1 MAASIARTGRPR
13 IRPLTRAGCGFPAVS
28 CRGRDKAAP
37 MDSFLLGL
45 SLGLGAGIA
54 PGPLLALV
62 IRTTLQDGVA
72 AGIRVALS
80 PLITDAPI
88 ILLAVVLAASL
99 PDAVLG
105 VLGIAG
111 GAFVIWLGVEALRES
126 PAPAEAAAGAAAPQ
140 RDLLRGALTNALS
153 PHPWVFWITV
163 GAPILAQGDAAD
175 AVLFLVAFYLLLIG
189 TKVALALT
197 VGAGRDRLMQGRG
210 YVVLLRASA
219 VLLLATGA
227 LLAVE
232 GVRTLS

>member
-1 MAASIARTGRPR
+1 
-13 IRPLTRAGCGFPAVS
+13 
-28 CRGRDKAAP
+28 

-62 IRTTLQDGVA
+62 IRSTLQDGVA
-72 AGIRVALS
+72 AGIRMALS

-126 PAPAEAAAGAAAPQ
+126 PALAEAAAGAAAPQ

-163 GAPILAQGDAAD
+163 GAPILAQGDATD
-175 AVLFLVAFYLLLIG
+175 AVLFLAAFYLLLIG

-219 VLLLATGA
+219 LLLLATGA
-227 LLAVE
+227 VLATE
-232 GVRTLS
+232 GVRALS

>member
-1 MAASIARTGRPR
+1 
-13 IRPLTRAGCGFPAVS
+13 
-28 CRGRDKAAP
+28 

-62 IRTTLQDGVA
+62 IRSTLQDGVA

-99 PDAVLG
+99 PDAALG

-163 GAPILAQGDAAD
+163 GAPILAQGDAGD

-219 VLLLATGA
+219 LLLLATGA
-227 LLAVE
+227 VLSVE
-232 GVRTLS
+232 GVRALS

>member
-1 MAASIARTGRPR
+1 MGGPASALATVP
-13 IRPLTRAGCGFPAVS
+13 PAGSPH
-28 CRGRDKAAP
+28 RDNAAP

-62 IRTTLQDGVA
+62 IRSTLQDGVA

-163 GAPILAQGDAAD
+163 GAPILAQGDAGD
-175 AVLFLVAFYLLLIG
+175 AVLFLAAFYLLLIG

-197 VGAGRDRLMQGRG
+197 VGAGRERLMQGSG

-219 VLLLATGA
+219 LLLLATGTV
-227 LLAVE
+227 LAVE
-232 GVRTLS
+232 GVRALS